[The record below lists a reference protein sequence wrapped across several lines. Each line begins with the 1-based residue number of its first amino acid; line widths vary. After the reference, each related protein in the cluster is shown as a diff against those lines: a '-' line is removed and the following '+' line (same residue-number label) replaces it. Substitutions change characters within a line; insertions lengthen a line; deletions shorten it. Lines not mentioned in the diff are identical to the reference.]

1 MHRFYSF
8 QHKLQDIFKDVHET
22 YAGIDGRLKAEQFKV
37 CNKLQISAICVMYSL
52 RHLVITIFVRYI
64 VYSKR

>member
-1 MHRFYSF
+1 MVSTIYIHHRNQKHKKLWLWISYCIFSCYSF

-37 CNKLQISAICVMYSL
+37 QQNV
-52 RHLVITIFVRYI
+52 
-64 VYSKR
+64 

>member
-1 MHRFYSF
+1 MMHRFYSF

-37 CNKLQISAICVMYSL
+37 CNKLQI
-52 RHLVITIFVRYI
+52 
-64 VYSKR
+64 

>member
-1 MHRFYSF
+1 MPYYIVSYNSF

-37 CNKLQISAICVMYSL
+37 QQNVQSTCV
-52 RHLVITIFVRYI
+52 
-64 VYSKR
+64 